1 MAETS
6 GLSSLPRRG
15 RLRGGDPTKIERDRA
30 KALADVAANKNMSA
44 LDKAALVTATLP
56 IIGDIVGGVSD
67 AKHLYKDPS
76 LANLGFLLAGLV
88 PFVPSGGVSRAALKS
103 TGKKG
108 LSNLINYIPGFYKKD
123 LGRAGQAAAFAKTIP
138 EGMFNAIRA
147 RYNPSDRGLQ
157 QNLGISVT
165 ARKVAKAALRI
176 SAENT
181 SKLRPLEKQIRAMK
195 KEGTAYIP
203 GEFNIPK
210 KGKNKGKKVP
220 KETEAFKKI
229 TDDAKKLRSEANDA
243 GKQAMGQINQERSM
257 VKQYD
262 GPEGG
267 LSGLLG
273 VADKID
279 HVANFKT
286 LNVDD
291 YFKTVGDLI
300 PTSVGKKG
308 VDEIFK
314 QIKTLPAIG
323 YDPKKNYQM
332 NVRRV
337 QTGSSGVL
345 DQGPS
350 ARLYATVDTSEA
362 STIPIRGTSITD
374 SLLPKKLSTDL
385 KAKKK
390 KKSGKAQD
398 DNSIGVDGKASL
410 LDIRESIFMVPLG
423 GASAPG
429 TMQFKSFG
437 STKAF
442 LKKLDETG
450 LKILNRDEMLKGIK
464 EGKDIPAVITGSA
477 KTDAYEIGG
486 ANYMSA
492 ISKKGEVTTIVNDEH
507 DLLGK
512 YGKLPGADR
521 YMNVSE
527 PIVIDLFG
535 IKESTIKQVN
545 AQSKSK
551 TKLDRNR
558 KEALE
563 EYNKIPGVDTS
574 GKKPVGFKT
583 KEQWGRAQAVALA
596 EAPKDY
602 TRLSREIVASAP
614 LRVGKEKKRQEEE
627 LAKKKS
633 EGSVVMRNPYDYNP
647 RGI

>member
-350 ARLYATVDTSEA
+350 ARLYS
-362 STIPIRGTSITD
+362 SS
-374 SLLPKKLSTDL
+374 
-385 KAKKK
+385 
-390 KKSGKAQD
+390 
-398 DNSIGVDGKASL
+398 SIGVDGKASL

-423 GASAPG
+423 GASNPG
-429 TMQFKSFG
+429 TMQFKNFG
-437 STKAF
+437 SSEAF

-633 EGSVVMRNPYDYNP
+633 GGSVIMRNPYDYNP

>member
-1 MAETS
+1 MAERS

-30 KALADVAANKNMSA
+30 KALADVAANKDMST

-56 IIGDIVGGVSD
+56 VIGDIIGGVSD

-76 LANLGFLLAGLV
+76 LANLGFMLAGLV

-108 LSNLINYIPGFYKKD
+108 LSNLINYVPGFYKKD
-123 LGRAGQAAAFAKTIP
+123 LGSAGQGAAFAKTIP
-138 EGMFNAIRA
+138 EGMLNAVRA

-165 ARKVAKAALRI
+165 DRKVAKEALRI

-195 KEGTAYIP
+195 KEETAYIP
-203 GEFNIPK
+203 GEFYIPK
-210 KGKNKGKKVP
+210 QGKNKGKKTPVQ
-220 KETEAFKKI
+220 TEAFKKI

-243 GKQAMGQINQERSM
+243 GKQAMGQINQTRSM
-257 VKQYD
+257 LKQYD

-362 STIPIRGTSITD
+362 STMPIRGTSITD

-385 KAKKK
+385 KTKKK
-390 KKSGKAQD
+390 KKSSKAQD

-410 LDIRESIFMVPLG
+410 LDIKEAIFTKPIG
-423 GASAPG
+423 GASEK
-429 TMQFKSFG
+429 TEFKSFN
-437 STKAF
+437 SSEAF

-464 EGKDIPAVITGSA
+464 EGKDVPAVITGSA

-535 IKESTIKQVN
+535 VKAPTATQVK
-545 AQSKSK
+545 AKSKSK
-551 TKLDRNR
+551 TQLDKNR

-583 KEQWGRAQAVALA
+583 KEQWGRAQAVALK

-602 TRLSREIVASAP
+602 TRLSREVVASAP

-633 EGSVVMRNPYDYNP
+633 GGSVMMRNPYDYNP

>member
-15 RLRGGDPTKIERDRA
+15 RLRGGDPTKIKRDRA
-30 KALADVAANKNMSA
+30 KALADVAANKDMST

-56 IIGDIVGGVSD
+56 VIGDIIGGVSD

-103 TGKKG
+103 TGQKG
-108 LSNLINYIPGFYKKD
+108 LSNLINYVPGFYKKD
-123 LGRAGQAAAFAKTIP
+123 LGRAGQGAAFAKTIP
-138 EGMFNAIRA
+138 EGIFNAVRA

-165 ARKVAKAALRI
+165 DRKVAKAALRI

-195 KEGTAYIP
+195 KEGIAYIP
-203 GEFNIPK
+203 GEFNIKVVNGKETKTPK
-210 KGKNKGKKVP
+210 KTK
-220 KETEAFKKI
+220 AFKKI

-243 GKQAMGQINQERSM
+243 GKKAMGQLNQTRSM

-273 VADKID
+273 KADKID

-286 LNVDD
+286 LNVDN

-323 YDPKKNYQM
+323 YDAKKNYQM
-332 NVRRV
+332 NIRRV

-362 STIPIRGTSITD
+362 STMPIRGTSITD

-385 KAKKK
+385 KTKKK

-464 EGKDIPAVITGSA
+464 EGKDVPAVITGSA

-535 IKESTIKQVN
+535 IKEPTIKQLK

-551 TKLDRNR
+551 TKLDKNK

-574 GKKPVGFKT
+574 GKLPVGFKT
-583 KEQWGRAQAVALA
+583 KEQWGRAQAVALK

-602 TRLSREIVASAP
+602 SRLGREVVASAP

>member
-30 KALADVAANKNMSA
+30 KALADVAANKDMSA

-108 LSNLINYIPGFYKKD
+108 LSNLINYVPGFYKKD
-123 LGRAGQAAAFAKTIP
+123 LGRVGQAAAFAKTIP

-165 ARKVAKAALRI
+165 ARKVSKEALRI
-176 SAENT
+176 SDEIT
-181 SKLRPLEKQIRAMK
+181 PKLRPLEKQIRAMK

-203 GEFNIPK
+203 GEFEIVKRGP
-210 KGKNKGKKVP
+210 NKGEKVP
-220 KETEAFKKI
+220 VETEAFKKI
-229 TDDAKKLRSEANDA
+229 TNDAKKLRSVANDA
-243 GKQAMGQINQERSM
+243 AKKAMGQINQERSM

-314 QIKTLPAIG
+314 QIKTLPGIG

-350 ARLYATVDTSEA
+350 ARLYS
-362 STIPIRGTSITD
+362 SS
-374 SLLPKKLSTDL
+374 
-385 KAKKK
+385 
-390 KKSGKAQD
+390 
-398 DNSIGVDGKASL
+398 SIGVDGAASL
-410 LDIRESIFMVPLG
+410 LDIKKAIFTKPIG
-423 GASAPG
+423 GASKK
-429 TMQFKSFG
+429 TEFKSFT
-437 STKAF
+437 SSEAF

-464 EGKDIPAVITGSA
+464 EGKDVPAVITGSA

-486 ANYMSA
+486 ANYMTA

-535 IKESTIKQVN
+535 IKEPTITQVN
-545 AQSKSK
+545 AQFKSK

-558 KEALE
+558 KEALK

-574 GKKPVGFKT
+574 GKLPAGFKT

-602 TRLSREIVASAP
+602 TRLSREVVASAP

-633 EGSVVMRNPYDYNP
+633 GGSVMMRNPYDYNP

>member
-6 GLSSLPRRG
+6 GLSSLPSRRG

-30 KALADVAANKNMSA
+30 KALADVAANKDMST

-56 IIGDIVGGVSD
+56 VIGDIVGGVSD
-67 AKHLYKDPS
+67 ARHLYKDPS

-103 TGKKG
+103 TGQKG
-108 LSNLINYIPGFYKKD
+108 LSNLINYVPGFYKKD
-123 LGRAGQAAAFAKTIP
+123 LGRAGQGAAFAKTIP
-138 EGMFNAIRA
+138 EGIFNAVRA

-165 ARKVAKAALRI
+165 DRKVAKAALKI

-181 SKLRPLEKQIRAMK
+181 SKLRPIEKQIRAMK

-203 GEFNIPK
+203 GEFNIKVVNGKETKTPK
-210 KGKNKGKKVP
+210 KTK
-220 KETEAFKKI
+220 AFKKI
-229 TDDAKKLRSEANDA
+229 TDDAQKLRSEANDA
-243 GKQAMGQINQERSM
+243 GKQAMGQLNQTRSM

-273 VADKID
+273 KADKID

-291 YFKTVGDLI
+291 YFKTVGDLV

-332 NVRRV
+332 NIRRV

-350 ARLYATVDTSEA
+350 ARLYATVGTSEA
-362 STIPIRGTSITD
+362 STMPIRGTSITD

-385 KAKKK
+385 KTKKK

-423 GASAPG
+423 GASPPG
-429 TMQFKSFG
+429 TMHFKGFG

-464 EGKDIPAVITGSA
+464 EGKDVPAVITGSA

-535 IKESTIKQVN
+535 IKEPTIKQLK

-574 GKKPVGFKT
+574 GKLPVGFKT
-583 KEQWGRAQAVALA
+583 KEQWGRAQAVALK

-602 TRLSREIVASAP
+602 SRLGREVVASAP

>member
-103 TGKKG
+103 TGQKG
-108 LSNLINYIPGFYKKD
+108 LSNLINYVPGFYKKD
-123 LGRAGQAAAFAKTIP
+123 LGRAGQGAAFAKTIP
-138 EGMFNAIRA
+138 EGMLNAVRA

-165 ARKVAKAALRI
+165 DRKVAKAALKI

-181 SKLRPLEKQIRAMK
+181 SKLRPIEKQIRAMK

-203 GEFNIPK
+203 GEFNIKVVNGKETKTPK
-210 KGKNKGKKVP
+210 KTK
-220 KETEAFKKI
+220 AFKKI

-243 GKQAMGQINQERSM
+243 GKQAMGQINQTRSM

-314 QIKTLPAIG
+314 QIKTLPGIG

-385 KAKKK
+385 KTKKK
-390 KKSGKAQD
+390 KKSGKAQA

-410 LDIRESIFMVPLG
+410 LDIKEAIFSKPIG
-423 GASAPG
+423 GASKK
-429 TMQFKSFG
+429 TEFKSFT
-437 STKAF
+437 SSEAF

-464 EGKDIPAVITGSA
+464 EGYDVPAVITGSA
-477 KTDAYEIGG
+477 KTDAYELGG
-486 ANYMSA
+486 ANYMTA

-535 IKESTIKQVN
+535 IKEPTIKQIN

-574 GKKPVGFKT
+574 GKLPVGFKT

-602 TRLSREIVASAP
+602 TGLSREVVASAP

-633 EGSVVMRNPYDYNP
+633 GGSVIMRNPYDYNP

>member
-15 RLRGGDPTKIERDRA
+15 RLRGGDPTKIKRDRA
-30 KALADVAANKNMSA
+30 KALADVAANKDMST

-56 IIGDIVGGVSD
+56 VIGDIIGGVSD

-103 TGKKG
+103 TGQKG
-108 LSNLINYIPGFYKKD
+108 LSNLINYVPGFYKKD
-123 LGRAGQAAAFAKTIP
+123 LGRAGQGAAFAKTIP
-138 EGMFNAIRA
+138 EGIFNAVRA

-165 ARKVAKAALRI
+165 DRKVAKAALRI
-176 SAENT
+176 SAKNT

-195 KEGTAYIP
+195 KEGIAYIP
-203 GEFNIPK
+203 GEFNIKVVNGKETKTPK
-210 KGKNKGKKVP
+210 KTK
-220 KETEAFKKI
+220 AFKKI

-323 YDPKKNYQM
+323 YDAKKNYQM
-332 NVRRV
+332 NIRRV

-362 STIPIRGTSITD
+362 STMPIRGTSITD

-385 KAKKK
+385 KTKKK

-464 EGKDIPAVITGSA
+464 EGKDVPAVITGSA

-535 IKESTIKQVN
+535 IKEPTIKQLK

-574 GKKPVGFKT
+574 GKLPVGFKT
-583 KEQWGRAQAVALA
+583 KEQWGRAQAVALK

-602 TRLSREIVASAP
+602 SRLGREVVASAP

>member
-30 KALADVAANKNMSA
+30 KALADVAANKDMST
-44 LDKAALVTATLP
+44 LDKAALATATLP
-56 IIGDIVGGVSD
+56 VIGDIIGGVSD

-76 LANLGFLLAGLV
+76 LANLGFMLAGLV

-103 TGKKG
+103 TGQKG
-108 LSNLINYIPGFYKKD
+108 LSNLINYVPGFYKKD

-138 EGMFNAIRA
+138 EGMLNAVRA

-165 ARKVAKAALRI
+165 DRKVAKAALRI

-203 GEFNIPK
+203 GEFYIPK
-210 KGKNKGKKVP
+210 QGKNKGKKAPVQ
-220 KETEAFKKI
+220 TEAFKKI

-243 GKQAMGQINQERSM
+243 GKQAMGQLNQTRSM

-273 VADKID
+273 KADKID

-314 QIKTLPAIG
+314 QIKTLPGIG

-350 ARLYATVDTSEA
+350 ARLYATVDTSEV
-362 STIPIRGTSITD
+362 STMPIRGTSITD
-374 SLLPKKLSTDL
+374 SLLPKKLSTGL
-385 KAKKK
+385 KTKK
-390 KKSGKAQD
+390 KKSGKAQA

-410 LDIRESIFMVPLG
+410 LDIKEAIFSKPIG
-423 GASAPG
+423 GASKK
-429 TMQFKSFG
+429 TEFKSFT
-437 STKAF
+437 SSEAF

-464 EGKDIPAVITGSA
+464 EGYDVPAVITGSA

-535 IKESTIKQVN
+535 VKAPTAKQVK
-545 AQSKSK
+545 AKSKSK
-551 TKLDRNR
+551 TQLDKNR

-602 TRLSREIVASAP
+602 TRLSREVVASAP

-633 EGSVVMRNPYDYNP
+633 GGSVMMRNPYDYNP